1 MDLTNYSQV
10 AKKKI
15 TTPPIKTFI
24 LAIYAGI
31 FISLAGV
38 LSTIVSLNIDSYSI
52 SKILSGLVFPIGLVL
67 VILFKA
73 ELFTGNSLLVVPLLN
88 KEITIKELLKN
99 WLIVYLGNL
108 CGSLIIALLIT
119 MTPLKN
125 LLQSSLINIANN
137 KINYTQQ
144 TALILGILCNFLVC
158 LAVIL
163 ATNAKSITE
172 KITVIYLPIFTF
184 IVLSL
189 EHSVANMFYLSIG
202 YLLDNTLNIGTL
214 LINNLVPVTIGNI
227 IGGTVLGIS
236 LWFLQ
241 EKQ

>member
-24 LAIYAGI
+24 LAIYAEI